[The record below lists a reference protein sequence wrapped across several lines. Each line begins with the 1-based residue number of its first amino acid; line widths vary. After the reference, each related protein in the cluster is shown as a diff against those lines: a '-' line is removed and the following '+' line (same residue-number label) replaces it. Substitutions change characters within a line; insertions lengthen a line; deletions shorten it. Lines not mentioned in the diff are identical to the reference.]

1 MNVKSMSASLVGV
14 TLLVVAGCTG
24 AVAEPPSAEQA
35 REALVTALDAWKHG
49 DTPTDLQARQP
60 AVHVADEDWSAG
72 CKLQAY
78 QILPGQN
85 EQGASLRVKVSLSLR
100 DAKGKSVEKRVA
112 YFVGTRPVITIG
124 REFE

>member
-1 MNVKSMSASLVGV
+1 MNLKSISAGLVGF
-14 TLLVVAGCTG
+14 TLLLIAGCTG

-35 REALVTALDAWKHG
+35 REALVTALGAWKRG
-49 DTPTDLQARQP
+49 EKPTDLQARQP
-60 AVHVADEDWSAG
+60 AVHVADGDWSEG

-78 QILPGQN
+78 QILPGQK

-100 DAKGKSVEKRVA
+100 DTKGKAVEKRVA

>member
-1 MNVKSMSASLVGV
+1 MNVKSISAGLVGFML
-14 TLLVVAGCTG
+14 LLVGGCTG
-24 AVAEPPSAEQA
+24 AVSEPPSAEQA
-35 REALVTALDAWKHG
+35 REALVIALDAWKRG
-49 DTPTDLQARQP
+49 EKPADLQARQP
-60 AVHVADEDWSAG
+60 AVHVADEDWSGG

-78 QILPGQN
+78 QILPGQH

-100 DAKGKSVEKRVA
+100 DARGKPVEKRVA